1 MDALLTLNRL
11 ARERVEADKGK
22 DGADQ
27 RFNFGLYF
35 FDDELSLDEQQGSDS
50 DG

>member
-1 MDALLTLNRL
+1 MEALLTLNRL
-11 ARERVEADKGK
+11 ARERVEADKDK

-35 FDDELSLDEQQGSDS
+35 FDENHSLDDQQGNDS
-50 DG
+50 DT